1 MHLIA
6 TIPGG
11 WNPNNEGV
19 FMVDQQPGDIIFL
32 SAADT
37 EINALN
43 TAFYAL
49 QQQQTDIPSLRMA
62 NLVFLKQELSIDHY
76 VEHVIRHAKLVVCR
90 LLGGKSYY
98 TYLVETLRY
107 YCDQWRI
114 PVLFLPGYDAPDL
127 ELMQMSTADLTV
139 TDMVWKY
146 FSAGGPQNL
155 QEGLQY
161 LWYRFL
167 HRPVTFLPPSF
178 LPEMFIAWPGQERMD
193 SAAFAEV
200 ADAALPLVPLIV
212 YKTHYIAG
220 NTAPVAML
228 CEQLIQQGLQPMP
241 LYVSNL
247 RDAGMLEAVHHFI
260 TAGGT
265 VTPAAIINTTSF
277 STKSLSDDQAEEQ
290 FIFTRIGVPVI
301 QAIFASC
308 TREQWEDGLFGL
320 PPTDVAI
327 NIALPEMDGRIIGT
341 AVSFKADNG
350 RDPLTDSNIVAY
362 KAYQPGCSRVVEM
375 VVNWVKLQ
383 QKVNPEKK
391 VALIM
396 PNYPN
401 KDSRLANGV
410 GLDTPASVTAILAAL
425 REQGYLTGTY
435 IPENSAAL
443 MELLTHYITNDTST
457 FYTRPYQVFLEETI
471 FMQWYAGIAPALRSR
486 LETQWGQPTDAASYQ
501 DGRFALPGCMLGNIF
516 VSIQPARG
524 YNSDPKS
531 IYHSPDLPPTFDYLA
546 FYCWLHHAFKADAVV
561 HTGKHGNLEWLPGKS
576 VALNP
581 DTCFPA
587 ALFPSL
593 PHFYPF
599 IINDPG
605 EGTQAKRRN
614 HAVIIDHLVPPMA
627 RAETFGAL
635 ASLEQLVDE
644 YYECASL
651 DPRRANLI
659 RTQIR
664 ELVKKEHLL
673 TDLQS
678 DGKDI
683 DELLLKLDA
692 YLCELK
698 EAQIRD
704 GLHIFGQVP
713 TGEQLCSLL
722 VALHRLPAYG
732 FPGITQ
738 AIATDLGL
746 AVDPLNCDYASP
758 LELAINGTFCRTTGD
773 GVEAMEVMAL
783 AWVQEIVVGGVAV
796 TSAPHTAAI
805 SDTMPPA
812 TVPGPAATKVLQ
824 RLLHDTLPRISATT
838 QEITHLLKGLSGG
851 YVPSG
856 ASGAPTRGRI
866 NILPTGRNFYSVDV
880 RGIPTETA
888 WRLGQKSAQLLIDRY
903 LQEHGE
909 YPKRIGLSVW
919 GTATMRTGGDDL
931 AQAFALMGVRP
942 VWQSAGRVTDF
953 EIISPVEL
961 RRPRVDVTL
970 RISGFFRDAFP
981 DMISLFQAVIERLTQ
996 LEESP
1001 EDNPIRAQYLQEKSN
1016 WQQEGLPSE
1025 KAAEWASYRVFGSK
1039 PGAYGAGLQALIDE
1053 KNWTSREDLAMV
1065 YMNWSAYAYNGRQHG
1080 VSAYEPFKQRL
1091 SNIQVVMH
1099 NQDNR
1104 EHDILDSDD
1113 YYQFHGGMANAVE
1126 QVAGTQPVM
1135 YFGDHSRPEN
1145 PRVKTLKEELL
1156 KVYRSRVVNEKWMN
1170 GMRRHGYKGA
1180 FEMAATMDYL
1190 FAYSATTGLVDDFM
1204 YEGITQAY
1212 LFDDHNRAFLQQAN
1226 PHALQDM
1233 TARMLEAMQR
1243 GLWEQPAAETKER
1256 LTGMFLEQE

>member
-11 WNPNNEGV
+11 WNPNNDGV
-19 FMVDQQPGDIIFL
+19 FMVEQQPGDLVFL

-37 EINALN
+37 EIHALN
-43 TAFYAL
+43 AAYHAL
-49 QQQQTDIPSLRMA
+49 QEQGSTLPSLRMA

-76 VEHVIRHAKLVVCR
+76 VENVIRHAKLVVCR
-90 LLGGKSYY
+90 MLGGKSYY
-98 TYLVETLRY
+98 NYLVETLRD
-107 YCDQWRI
+107 YCSQWQI

-127 ELMQMSTADLTV
+127 ELMELSSADITV
-139 TDMVWKY
+139 TDTVWKY

-155 QEGLQY
+155 QHCLQY
-161 LWYRFL
+161 LWHRFFGM
-167 HRPVTFLPPSF
+167 PVVFQPPAF
-178 LPEMFIAWPGQERMD
+178 LPEMFIAFPGEQLQSRDM
-193 SAAFAEV
+193 FAQQITTV
-200 ADAALPLVPLIV
+200 RPLAPVII
-212 YKTHYIAG
+212 YRTHYVSG
-220 NTAPVAML
+220 NTEPVAQL
-228 CEQLIQQGLQPMP
+228 CEELRRHGLQPMP
-241 LYVSNL
+241 VYVSNL
-247 RDAGMLEAVHHFI
+247 RDSSLLEELYRFI
-260 TAGGT
+260 TAAGQP
-265 VTPAAIINTTSF
+265 PAVIINTTSF
-277 STKSLSDDQAEEQ
+277 SMRSLSDDGEEPD
-290 FIFTRIGVPVI
+290 FIFSRLGVPVI

-308 TREQWEDGLFGL
+308 TQEQWESGLFGL

-341 AVSFKADNG
+341 AVSFKADG
-350 RDPLTDSNIVAY
+350 GCDPLTDSTIVAY
-362 KAYQPGCSRVVEM
+362 KAYEPGCRRVVQM
-375 VVNWVKLQ
+375 AAAWVRLQ
-383 QKVNPEKK
+383 QKACHEKRI
-391 VALIM
+391 ALIM

-410 GLDTPASVTAILAAL
+410 GLDTPASVVGILKAL
-425 REQGYLTGTY
+425 QEAGYITGTY
-435 IPENSAAL
+435 IPESSAAL
-443 MELLTHYITNDTST
+443 MEMLTHYITNDSHTL
-457 FYTRPYQVFLEETI
+457 YTRPYQVFLEEDI
-471 FMQWYAGIAPALRSR
+471 FSNWYEELSPDIRSR
-486 LETQWGQPTDAASYQ
+486 TEAQWGRPREASCYH

-546 FYCWLHHAFKADAVV
+546 FYCWLHHHFRADAVV

-581 DTCFPA
+581 DSCFPA
-587 ALFPSL
+587 ALFPFL

-627 RAETFGAL
+627 RAENHGAL
-635 ASLEQLVDE
+635 AKLEQLVDE
-644 YYECASL
+644 YYEAASL
-651 DPRRANLI
+651 DARRAALI
-659 RTQIR
+659 RTDIR
-664 ELVKKEHLL
+664 KLVKEEHLL
-673 TDLQS
+673 TDLQT

-704 GLHIFGQVP
+704 GLHIFGQAP
-713 TGEQLCSLL
+713 TGEQLHSLL
-722 VALHRLPAYG
+722 VALHRLPG
-732 FPGITQ
+732 NGLPGITQ
-738 AIATDLGL
+738 ALATDMQLPL
-746 AVDPLNCDYASP
+746 DPLNCDYALP
-758 LELAINGTFCRTTGD
+758 LDTVVGQAHCRTYGDAVEALELQALSLVSALLQGEQPSTGP
-773 GVEAMEVMAL
+773 L
-783 AWVQEIVVGGVAV
+783 
-796 TSAPHTAAI
+796 TRR
-805 SDTMPPA
+805 
-812 TVPGPAATKVLQ
+812 VLQ
-824 RLLHDTLPRISATT
+824 RIQTTTLPRVLATT
-838 QEITHLLKGLSGG
+838 EEIANLVKGLAGG
-851 YVPSG
+851 YVPAG
-856 ASGAPTRGRI
+856 ASGAPTRGRV

-880 RGIPTETA
+880 RSIPTETA
-888 WRLGQKSAQLLIDRY
+888 WRLGWKSAQLLIDRY

-909 YPKRIGLSVW
+909 YPRRIGLSVW

-931 AQAFALMGVRP
+931 AQALALMGVRP
-942 VWQSAGRVTDF
+942 VWQAQSGRVTDF
-953 EIISPVEL
+953 EVISLIEL
-961 RRPRVDVTL
+961 RRPRIDVTL

-981 DMISLFQAVIERLTQ
+981 DMISLFNAVIARLVT

-1001 EDNPIRAQYLQEKSN
+1001 EDNPVRGQYLQEKAG
-1016 WQQEGLPSE
+1016 WEQKGLPPE

-1053 KNWTSREDLAMV
+1053 KNWTTREDLALV
-1065 YMNWSAYAYNGRQHG
+1065 YMNWSAYAYNGRQQG
-1080 VSAYEPFKQRL
+1080 VSAYDAFKQRL
-1091 SNIQVVMH
+1091 SHIQVVMH

-1126 QVAGTQPVM
+1126 QVTGTQPVM
-1135 YFGDHSRPEN
+1135 YFGDHSRPEY
-1145 PRVKTLKEELL
+1145 PRVKSLKEELL
-1156 KVYRSRVVNEKWMN
+1156 KVYRSRVINEKWMA

-1212 LFDDHNRAFLQQAN
+1212 LLDDDNRRFLEEVN

-1243 GLWEQPAAETKER
+1243 GLWKEPDADTKEQ
-1256 LTGMFLEQE
+1256 LTQLLLEQE

>member
-19 FMVDQQPGDIIFL
+19 FMVEQQPGDIIFL
-32 SAADT
+32 SSADT
-37 EINALN
+37 EIHALN
-43 TAFYAL
+43 AAFHTL
-49 QQQQTDIPSLRMA
+49 QQKNADIPSLRMA

-76 VEHVIRHAKLVVCR
+76 VENVIRHAKLVVCR
-90 LLGGKSYY
+90 LLGGKGYY
-98 TYLVETLRY
+98 AYLVETLRH
-107 YCDQWRI
+107 YCDQWNI

-127 ELMQMSTADLTV
+127 ELMQSSSVDITV
-139 TDMVWKY
+139 TDIVWKY

-155 QEGLQY
+155 QSCLQY
-161 LWYRFL
+161 LWHHFL
-167 HRPVTFLPPSF
+167 HRPETYAPPSF
-178 LPEMFIAWPGQERMD
+178 LPELFIALPGHEMMNR
-193 SAAFAEV
+193 AAFAAI
-200 ADAALPLVPLIV
+200 ADVTLPLVPLIV

-220 NTAPVAML
+220 NTAPVQVL
-228 CEQLIQQGLQPMP
+228 CQELKERGLQPMP
-241 LYVSNL
+241 VYVSNL
-247 RDAGMLEAVHHFI
+247 RDTAMLEEVYRFI
-260 TAGGT
+260 TADET
-265 VTPAAIINTTSF
+265 VSPAVILNTTSF
-277 STKSLSDDQAEEQ
+277 STKSLSDDEAEDQ
-290 FIFTRIGVPVI
+290 FIFTRLGVPVI

-308 TREQWEDGLFGL
+308 TLEQWQDGLFGL

-341 AVSFKADNG
+341 AVSFKADDG

-362 KAYQPGCSRVVEM
+362 RAYEPGCSRVVEM
-375 VVNWVKLQ
+375 AANWIKLQ
-383 QKVNPEKK
+383 QTENAAKK
-391 VALIM
+391 IALIM

-410 GLDTPASVTAILAAL
+410 GLDTPASITAILAAL
-425 REQGYLTGTY
+425 RGQAYLTGTY

-443 MELLTHYITNDTST
+443 MEMLTHYITNDTST
-457 FYTRPYQVFLEETI
+457 FFNRPYQVFLEEEI
-471 FMQWYAGIAPALRSR
+471 FMQWYEGISAELKNRVES
-486 LETQWGQPTDAASYQ
+486 QWGQPADASCYQ
-501 DGRFALPGCMLGNIF
+501 DGRFVLPGCMLGNIF

-627 RAETFGAL
+627 RAESFGAL
-635 ASLEQLVDE
+635 AKLEQLVDE
-644 YYECASL
+644 YYEAASL
-651 DPRRANLI
+651 DVRRATLI
-659 RTQIR
+659 RTSIR
-664 ELVKKEHLL
+664 ELVKQEHLL
-673 TDLQS
+673 TDLQT

-698 EAQIRD
+698 ESQIRD

-713 TGEQLCSLL
+713 AGEQLCSLL
-722 VALHRLPAYG
+722 VALHRLPGYG
-732 FPGITQ
+732 VPGITQ
-738 AIATDLGL
+738 AIATDLQFSF
-746 AVDPLNCDYASP
+746 DPINCEYAST
-758 LELAINGTFCRTTGD
+758 LDREINNTFCRTIGD
-773 GVEAMEVMAL
+773 GVEAMEVMAM
-783 AWVQEIVVGGVAV
+783 AYVQQIVAGIF
-796 TSAPHTAAI
+796 PAAG
-805 SDTMPPA
+805 PA
-812 TVPGPAATKVLQ
+812 TTYVLQ
-824 RLLHDTLPRISATT
+824 RLQQDTLPRVAATT
-838 QEITHLLKGLSGG
+838 DEIINLLKGLSGR

-856 ASGAPTRGRI
+856 ASGAPTRGRVT
-866 NILPTGRNFYSVDV
+866 ILPTGRNFYSVDV
-880 RGIPTETA
+880 RSIPTETA

-942 VWQSAGRVTDF
+942 VWQSVGRRVTDF
-953 EIISPVEL
+953 EVISLIEL
-961 RRPRVDVTL
+961 RRPRIDVTL

-981 DMISLFQAVIERLTQ
+981 DMISLFNAVVARLTQ

-1001 EDNPIRAQYLQEKSN
+1001 EDNPIRAQYLQEKN
-1016 WQQEGLPSE
+1016 DWEQKGLAPE

-1053 KNWTSREDLAMV
+1053 KNWTTREDLALV
-1065 YMNWSAYAYNGRQHG
+1065 YMNWSAYAYNGRQQG

-1113 YYQFHGGMANAVE
+1113 YYQFHGGMANAIE
-1126 QVAGTQPVM
+1126 QVTGTQPAM

-1156 KVYRSRVVNEKWMN
+1156 KVYRSRVINEKWMS

-1190 FAYSATTGLVDDFM
+1190 FAYSATTVLVDDFM

-1212 LFDDHNRAFLQQAN
+1212 LFDDNNREFLQQTN

-1243 GLWEQPAAETKER
+1243 GLWQQPAEETKER
-1256 LTGMFLEQE
+1256 LTGMFLQQE

>member
-19 FMVDQQPGDIIFL
+19 FMVEQQPGDLVFL

-37 EINALN
+37 EIHALN
-43 TAFYAL
+43 AACHAL
-49 QQQQTDIPSLRMA
+49 QAPGISLPSLRMA
-62 NLVFLKQELSIDHY
+62 NLVFLRQELSIDHY
-76 VEHVIRHAKLVVCR
+76 VENVVRHAKLVVCR
-90 LLGGKSYY
+90 LLGGKGYY
-98 TYLVETLRY
+98 AYLVEILRH
-107 YCDQWRI
+107 YCDQWNI

-127 ELMQMSTADLTV
+127 ELMESSSVDITV

-155 QEGLQY
+155 QHCLRY
-161 LWYRFL
+161 LWHRFFAC
-167 HRPVTFLPPSF
+167 PADFQPPAFLPD
-178 LPEMFIAWPGQERMD
+178 LFIALPVGEIMD
-193 SAAFAEV
+193 RVAFA
-200 ADAALPLVPLIV
+200 AQASTSLPLVPLII
-212 YKTHYIAG
+212 YRTHYVAG
-220 NTAPVAML
+220 NTEPVAVL
-228 CEQLIQQGLQPMP
+228 CELLSQQGFQPMP
-241 LYVSNL
+241 VYVSNL
-247 RDAGMLEAVHHFI
+247 RDAAMLEELFRFI
-260 TAGGT
+260 TLGGQ
-265 VTPAAIINTTSF
+265 VSPAVILNTTSF
-277 STKSLSDDQAEEQ
+277 STKALSEEEDENT
-290 FIFTRIGVPVI
+290 FLFARLGVPVI

-308 TREQWEDGLFGL
+308 TREQWEEGLFGL

-350 RDPLTDSNIVAY
+350 RDPLTDSHIVAY
-362 KAYQPGCSRVVEM
+362 RAYRPGCSRTVEM
-375 VVNWVKLQ
+375 AVHWVRLQ
-383 QKVNPEKK
+383 QLKNEEKNI
-391 VALIM
+391 ALIM

-410 GLDTPASVTAILAAL
+410 GLDTPASVTAILQAL
-425 REQGYLTGTY
+425 RDAGYITGTY

-443 MELLTHYITNDTST
+443 MEMLTHYITNDTTT
-457 FYTRPYQVFLEETI
+457 FYTRPYQVFLEEDL
-471 FMQWYAGIAPALRSR
+471 FLSWYNGLSPVLKERVER
-486 LETQWGQPTDAASYQ
+486 QWGSPQAAACYTA
-501 DGRFALPGCMLGNIF
+501 GRFALPGCMLGNIF

-546 FYCWLHHAFKADAVV
+546 FYCWLHHSFKAHAVV

-576 VALNP
+576 VALNL
-581 DTCFPA
+581 DSCFPA

-627 RAETFGAL
+627 RAESFGAL
-635 ASLEQLVDE
+635 AKLEQLVDE
-644 YYECASL
+644 YYEAASL
-651 DPRRANLI
+651 DTRRAALI
-659 RTQIR
+659 RTSIR
-664 ELVKKEHLL
+664 NLVKEEHLF
-673 TDLQS
+673 TDLQT
-678 DGKDI
+678 DGKDM

-698 EAQIRD
+698 ESQIRD

-713 TGEQLCSLL
+713 SGEQLHSLL
-722 VALHRLPAYG
+722 VALHRLPGAG
-732 FPGITQ
+732 LPGITQ
-738 AIATDLGL
+738 AIAKDWQLPF
-746 AVDPLNCDYASP
+746 DPLNCDYATP
-758 LELAINGTFCRTTGD
+758 LDTALEGITCRTTGD
-773 GVEAMEVMAL
+773 AVEWMEKVAL
-783 AWVQEIVVGGVAV
+783 AYMEPLVCGAL
-796 TSAPHTAAI
+796 
-805 SDTMPPA
+805 
-812 TVPGPAATKVLQ
+812 PAAGPETTRVLERMQ
-824 RLLHDTLPRISATT
+824 QNTLPRLLATT
-838 QEITHLLKGLSGG
+838 EEITNLLKGLSGG

-856 ASGAPTRGRI
+856 ASGAPTRGRVS
-866 NILPTGRNFYSVDV
+866 ILPTGRNFYSVDV
-880 RGIPTETA
+880 RSIPTETA

-909 YPKRIGLSVW
+909 YPRRIGLSVW

-942 VWQSAGRVTDF
+942 KWQNESRRVTDF
-953 EIISPVEL
+953 EIISLIEL

-981 DMISLFQAVIERLTQ
+981 DMISLFNAVVARLVQ
-996 LEESP
+996 LDEPP
-1001 EDNPIRAQYLQEKSN
+1001 EDNPIRAQYLSEKNN
-1016 WQQEGLPSE
+1016 WEQKGLATE
-1025 KAAEWASYRVFGSK
+1025 KAAEWASFRVFGSK

-1053 KNWTSREDLAMV
+1053 KNWTTREDLALV
-1065 YMNWSAYAYNGRQHG
+1065 YMNWSAYAYNGKQQG
-1080 VSAYEPFKQRL
+1080 VSAYEAFKQRL

-1126 QVAGTQPVM
+1126 QVGGTQPVM

-1145 PRVKTLKEELL
+1145 PRVKSLKEELL
-1156 KVYRSRVVNEKWMN
+1156 KVYRSRVINEKWMA

-1190 FAYSATTGLVDDFM
+1190 FAYSATTGLVDDFI

-1212 LFDDHNRAFLQQAN
+1212 LLEEINRNFLQQAN

-1233 TARMLEAMQR
+1233 SGRMLEAIQR
-1243 GLWEQPAAETKER
+1243 GLWKEPKEEIKEQ
-1256 LTGMFLEQE
+1256 LTQLFLAQE